1 MHVEF
6 LRQWVWP
13 LLSLWFYHYQYYEII
28 VIITQLV
35 TGGPG
40 GKWGQQT
47 HMGSSVKM
55 GEVLTIQAPT
65 LGTPRK
71 PCARGQGVRH
81 GPVATLR
88 SRDEGRPAKE
98 EVHCHQQ
105 PSSGPRTRTDL
116 LCLGDLMGTGP
127 AQIGVYFSVL
137 PHSVQTGNSP
147 LWALRAW
154 EERRGHSWLAGSRWE
169 SGAEPQALPLW
180 GRLQGR
186 WEPPG
191 LPLLPTSSLPQ
202 PATSLPA
209 AGPGR

>member
-1 MHVEF
+1 
-6 LRQWVWP
+6 
-13 LLSLWFYHYQYYEII
+13 
-28 VIITQLV
+28 
-35 TGGPG
+35 
-40 GKWGQQT
+40 
-47 HMGSSVKM
+47 M

-65 LGTPRK
+65 LGAPRK

-105 PSSGPRTRTDL
+105 HSSGPRTRTDL

-127 AQIGVYFSVL
+127 AQIGIYFSVL

-154 EERRGHSWLAGSRWE
+154 EEAGSV
-169 SGAEPQALPLW
+169 GVT
-180 GRLQGR
+180 
-186 WEPPG
+186 PG
-191 LPLLPTSSLPQ
+191 LRAAGGNLALSSRHFLCGEGCRADGSH
-202 PATSLPA
+202 PACPSSPPA
-209 AGPGR
+209 ACPNLPPPSQLQARGGEMVAEAS